1 MKKKESK
8 PKRKKESKP
17 KRFDPVSPNKDIV
30 DMAINQDDGIKRVTS
45 VKYQIFESMK
55 EGQEYVAS
63 KVGKIFHI
71 SRRRALEKMDELEE
85 EGLLQSTYDL
95 LRFEKKDGSFSV
107 SKTRIFSKN

>member
-1 MKKKESK
+1 MSHVKKKKSK
-8 PKRKKESKP
+8 KP
-17 KRFDPVSPNKDIV
+17 RRQVRHDNIPPIID

-63 KVGKIFHI
+63 KVGKTFHI
-71 SRRRALEKMDELEE
+71 TRRRALEKLTELEE

-95 LRFEKKDGSFSV
+95 LRFEKSDGSFSV
-107 SKTRIFSKN
+107 AKTRIFSKI